1 MSNISIS
8 NIILMG
14 IPEAVIM
21 FSSIG
26 IVTKDIKRKNI
37 VYMSLIYILLLYFL
51 DNNFPLGISNVLLF
65 FFSAIIVKS
74 FSNVNIAQSFIIT
87 AIVLGIRMTAEV
99 ITITLI
105 NFMGINLNFILNNE
119 LLRILS
125 CYMAILF
132 MAIFMKL
139 VKYKYFKQTADL
151 KNMSEKNKYTQQV
164 LLYVSILIMAIIG
177 ILILLLYSV
186 SSMHYNTEIMVRVF
200 VVLSLILIL
209 IALIFMVINYDKRKA
224 LNELEKSLMEK
235 NLKQMEDSV
244 DALRVQRH
252 DYMNHL
258 QIILMQVTSG
268 KIEDARRYILSMADY
283 DSNVSIDFVT
293 GNHCIDAILNTKK
306 LRASKY
312 NIDLTA
318 CVDSLLEHVEL
329 TDSEIS
335 SILLNIIDNAID
347 ELKYLNKE
355 YKYVHVDIYE
365 DGNYHNICIKNNGSK
380 IKDTKKIFEMA
391 YSSKGENRGYG
402 LYSIKNLLEAYKC
415 YIDVESDD
423 METEF
428 NIRVPIV
435 NSFSPA
441 N

>member
-1 MSNISIS
+1 MVNISIS
-8 NIILMG
+8 NLILMG
-14 IPEAVIM
+14 IPEAVVM
-21 FSSIG
+21 FCFIKKLTKG
-26 IVTKDIKRKNI
+26 INRKNI
-37 VYMSLIYILLLYFL
+37 VQMSFIYVVLMYFFF
-51 DNNFPLGISNVLLF
+51 NNFPLGISNVLLF
-65 FFSAIIVKS
+65 IFSAIIVKF
-74 FSNVNIAQSFIIT
+74 FSNLNIVQSFIIT
-87 AIVLGIRMTAEV
+87 AIVLGMRITSEV
-99 ITITLI
+99 ITIILI
-105 NFMGINLNFILNNE
+105 NFMGINLDFVLNNN
-119 LLRILS
+119 LLRVLS
-125 CYMAILF
+125 CYMAILL

-139 VKYKYFKQTADL
+139 VKYKYFKQTIDL
-151 KNMSEKNKYTQQV
+151 KNMSEKNQYAQQV

-177 ILILLLYSV
+177 ILILFLYSV
-186 SSMHYNTEIMVRVF
+186 SNLHFNTEIMVRVF

-209 IALIFMVINYDKRKA
+209 ILLIFMTINYDKRKA

-283 DSNVSIDFVT
+283 DNNISIEFVT
-293 GNHCIDAILNTKK
+293 GNQCIDAILNTKK

-318 CVDSLLEHVEL
+318 CIDSLLEDVEL

-347 ELKYLNKE
+347 ELKYSDKE

-365 DGNYHNICIKNNGSK
+365 DGNYYNICIKNNGSK
-380 IKDTKKIFEMA
+380 IKDTIKIFEMA
-391 YSSKGENRGYG
+391 YSSKGEDRGYG
-402 LYSIKNLLEAYKC
+402 LYSIKNLLESYKG

-428 NIRVPIV
+428 NIKVPIV
-435 NSFSPA
+435 NSISQI
-441 N
+441 